1 MSITLFLTRAS
12 ETLAIPIQAGRNHRA
27 AQDNARMHPRW
38 NPSVT
43 VAAIIERDGKFLLVE
58 EHTPEGLRLNNPAGH
73 LDPGESPLQA
83 CARETL
89 EETAFHFSPV
99 ALVGIYLSRFERAVP
114 GQDELSDI
122 TYLRFAFR
130 GELGQRVAGQALD
143 VGIVRTLWLTPD
155 EIRACAHLHRSPLLI
170 KCMEDHLAGKAWPLD
185 LITTDSSVYGTRP

>member
-1 MSITLFLTRAS
+1 M
-12 ETLAIPIQAGRNHRA
+12 N
-27 AQDNARMHPRW
+27 PRW
-38 NPSVT
+38 KPSVT

-58 EHTPEGLRLNNPAGH
+58 EHTHEGLRLNNPAGH

-89 EETAFHFSPV
+89 EETAFHFAPD

-122 TYLRFAFR
+122 TYLRFAFC
-130 GELGQRVAGQALD
+130 GKLGQYVAGQALD
-143 VGIVRTLWLTPD
+143 DGIVRTLWLTPD

-170 KCMEDHLAGKAWPLD
+170 ECMEDYLAGKTYPLD